1 MPSGFGVMFTG
12 FTALRSCFSCSPGA
26 FTGVFWSVSRFRQ
39 TATATHFEREL
50 GCESGFQEARPP
62 SPPGSSLRVHGFA
75 AHLPT
80 KRRAG
85 RLLTEHERKEY
96 VDPLRGVSGPSR
108 LVSGLPAYRGER
120 PPRSAP
126 RPGAARQA

>member
-1 MPSGFGVMFTG
+1 VTDD
-12 FTALRSCFSCSPGA
+12 LPGRASFHSVPIDQPASADAQESEKLYLNRAHA
-26 FTGVFWSVSRFRQ
+26 FARRRHCATVLSHFRQ
-39 TATATHFEREL
+39 NATATHFEREL

-96 VDPLRGVSGPSR
+96 VDPLRG
-108 LVSGLPAYRGER
+108 
-120 PPRSAP
+120 
-126 RPGAARQA
+126 